1 MIVVQVAY
9 KNNLSF
15 RTLWIEI
22 QFAKKTIACA
32 TDKTKPL
39 LSPTVKK
46 EQLPICQSGWRK
58 LEVRKWR
65 FNCHL
70 KPTAFKKN

>member
-1 MIVVQVAY
+1 MIVVQMAY

-32 TDKTKPL
+32 KDKTEPL
-39 LSPTVKK
+39 LSPNVKK
-46 EQLPICQSGWRK
+46 EQLPICQLSG
-58 LEVRKWR
+58 
-65 FNCHL
+65 
-70 KPTAFKKN
+70 

>member
-1 MIVVQVAY
+1 MIVVQMAY
-9 KNNLSF
+9 KDNLYF

-32 TDKTKPL
+32 TDKTEPL

-46 EQLPICQSGWRK
+46 RAIAELPIRVEES
-58 LEVRKWR
+58 WR
-65 FNCHL
+65 FVSGGS
-70 KPTAFKKN
+70 TVV

>member
-1 MIVVQVAY
+1 MIVVEMAY

-22 QFAKKTIACA
+22 QFAKKTIVCA

-39 LSPTVKK
+39 LSPCNCEKRAIAD
-46 EQLPICQSGWRK
+46 LPIRVEES
-58 LEVRKWR
+58 WR
-65 FNCHL
+65 FVSGGS
-70 KPTAFKKN
+70 TVV